1 MKFKYMRKWKP
12 LRRSINLMLNK
23 NPKNSPKTP
32 MAYLSLITSYLRK
45 NIDIYFFTSISND
58 EDIRI
63 DVDLE
68 VA

>member
-45 NIDIYFFTSISND
+45 NIDIYFLLQYLMMKIFK
-58 EDIRI
+58 
-63 DVDLE
+63 LM
-68 VA
+68 

>member
-1 MKFKYMRKWKP
+1 
-12 LRRSINLMLNK
+12 
-23 NPKNSPKTP
+23 

-58 EDIRI
+58 EDIQI

>member
-1 MKFKYMRKWKP
+1 
-12 LRRSINLMLNK
+12 MLNK